1 LNLDIECI
9 YLGDA
14 DPFGVDI
21 YLQDVVGWNINNLYL
36 ENDEIKNN

>member
-21 YLQDVVGWNINNLYL
+21 YF
-36 ENDEIKNN
+36 